1 MMQFIIIGLLEI
13 LNLII
18 NIIVTVLLVLLLV
31 ILVIIGAISKKITNP
46 FNNELQNLLFLNSNN
61 RCVFNVVLRLFRST
75 SKNMLISA

>member
-18 NIIVTVLLVLLLV
+18 NIIVTVVLVLLL
-31 ILVIIGAISKKITNP
+31 ILVIIDAISKKIKNP
-46 FNNELQNLLFLNSNN
+46 FNNELHNLLFLNSNN

-75 SKNMLISA
+75 SKNMLVSA